1 MLFAFEAC
9 NKAWWHMFWT
19 CVAFFLQKSDFFV
32 LLRMETSSSGSSK
45 NVWGSLDPNDFKHAR
60 SVLSSSHKESI
71 VDVIHKITKETD
83 DLPLK
88 GKWKEIIF

>member
-1 MLFAFEAC
+1 MD
-9 NKAWWHMFWT
+9 T
-19 CVAFFLQKSDFFV
+19 
-32 LLRMETSSSGSSK
+32 SSGSSK

-88 GKWKEIIF
+88 GKNNCK